1 MMSKTRLLLLLIA
14 ILLLAYGCGPAAPG
28 NEGSPASGEEP
39 PQFQGY
45 TAEDIAAAQEAAA
58 EYLRAVKAEDLAGLM
73 RFHPPIPE
81 GMEAKARENMAA
93 LLDLYHSG
101 TFDLERFIVT
111 DEVQHEGQALVV
123 VIQGVADGEPFTY
136 GLWMNYRENRW
147 TIMDTLWERAQ

>member
-1 MMSKTRLLLLLIA
+1 MSKTKFLLILMA
-14 ILLLAYGCGPAAPG
+14 ILLLASGCGPAAPADDG
-28 NEGSPASGEEP
+28 RPAAGEEP
-39 PQFQGY
+39 PKFQGY
-45 TAEDIAAAQEAAA
+45 TEEDIAAAQEAAA
-58 EYLRAVKAEDLAGLM
+58 EYLRAIKAEDLAGLM

-81 GMEAKARENMAA
+81 GMEASARQNMVA

-101 TFDLERFIVT
+101 AFDLEQFVVT

-136 GLWMNYRENRW
+136 GLWMNYREDRW